1 MEKAVYTQN
10 HKLLYDLKNWI
21 REDIEG
27 AIDRL
32 KDAKFIWAKNIEKC
46 LPTTEGYD
54 YERISAKETNSIIK
68 EIKNRKR

>member
-1 MEKAVYTQN
+1 LEKAVYTQN

-32 KDAKFIWAKNIEKC
+32 KDAKFIWAKNIEKY
-46 LPTTEGYD
+46 LPTAEGYD